1 MKPFYDIDSEF
12 MKRRIQLINSEAV
25 LRIRE
30 LRIHARTLFPFV
42 TGDMQKSYLDS
53 CQNATQIAYNMDFL
67 LDMFD
72 VDPLPSVSVEFRDPD
87 PKETA

>member
-1 MKPFYDIDSEF
+1 MTPLYDLDSEF
-12 MKRRIQLINSEAV
+12 MRRRVQLINSEAV

-42 TGDMQKSYLDS
+42 TGDMQKSYLDA
-53 CQNATQIAYNMDFL
+53 CQNATQMAYNMDFL

-72 VDPLPSVSVEFRDPD
+72 INPLPSVSVEKPD
-87 PKETA
+87 SKEPA